1 MKKRLKSWITTIFGL
16 LIMITGALFYFLGK
30 IEILHFVICITL
42 GFGLFMD
49 NKIHEYL
56 KNLFK

>member
-16 LIMITGALFYFLGK
+16 VLMVISGLFFFIGK
-30 IEILHFVICITL
+30 IEILPFVTCVVL

-49 NKIHEYL
+49 NKIHEYI
-56 KNLFK
+56 KALFK

>member
-16 LIMITGALFYFLGK
+16 IIMILGGVFFFLAK
-30 IEILHFVICITL
+30 IEILPFVICVTL

-49 NKIHEYL
+49 NKIHEYI
-56 KNLFK
+56 KALFK